1 MDQYLIDLLLDQVL
15 RGNKIGHAFITQAWN
30 EIVKS
35 FNSKFGSHYDKEVL
49 KSRYKHLR
57 QQYSDVKILLDQSGF
72 SWDENQEMVTA
83 EEYVW
88 DSFTKAYPDAQSYK
102 FRTVPS
108 YQKLCVIYG
117 EEVPNGRPS
126 CTAHNQD
133 LKSKDPDSD
142 YSKTDWTLPMDRYL
156 IDLLLNQVR
165 IGHKYKRLKKLY
177 NDIKHLLKL
186 GEFYWDESRQMV
198 MGPDD
203 VWDAYIKIR
212 RGNMVDQNFN
222 EQAWSD
228 MVVKFVVEFG
238 SQHDKYGL
246 KSRFEGM
253 RNLFLDMRALIDQN
267 GFAWDEMQQMITAS
281 GDIWDD
287 YIKFKRMT
295 NPLLVVNSDT
305 LSIAW
310 TKPMDRYFIDLMLG
324 QVLEGNKVLFCM
336 MTSLNEKFELQFD
349 KCVLENRYLSL
360 MDQYNNVNTFLYQN
374 GFTWNEMQQKLTADD
389 LVWEAY
395 IEHSDAKVYKD
406 IILKNYEMGMD
417 GVFGAL
423 RSLTRDIEVS
433 NVRKR
438 PRSTIATHGRKLQKT
453 SDELQEAG
461 RSNTA
466 EKNCISIERIV
477 DALQAVPDMDD
488 ELSLDAC
495 YLLEEMKK
503 AKAFVKMDIPH

>member
-1 MDQYLIDLLLDQVL
+1 
-15 RGNKIGHAFITQAWN
+15 
-30 EIVKS
+30 
-35 FNSKFGSHYDKEVL
+35 
-49 KSRYKHLR
+49 
-57 QQYSDVKILLDQSGF
+57 
-72 SWDENQEMVTA
+72 MVTA

-142 YSKTDWTLPMDRYL
+142 YSKTDWTPPMDRYL
-156 IDLLLNQVR
+156 IDLLLNQVH
-165 IGHKYKRLKKLY
+165 IGHKVNHIFSKEAWIDILASFNDRFGSDHDKNVLNNQYKRLKKLY

-186 GEFYWDESRQMV
+186 GRVFQASRNRNCLRSGWTPPMDRYFIDLMLEQ
-198 MGPDD
+198 
-203 VWDAYIKIR
+203 IR

-228 MVVKFVVEFG
+228 M
-238 SQHDKYGL
+238 
-246 KSRFEGM
+246 
-253 RNLFLDMRALIDQN
+253 
-267 GFAWDEMQQMITAS
+267 
-281 GDIWDD
+281 
-287 YIKFKRMT
+287 
-295 NPLLVVNSDT
+295 
-305 LSIAW
+305 
-310 TKPMDRYFIDLMLG
+310 
-324 QVLEGNKVLFCM
+324 
-336 MTSLNEKFELQFD
+336 FD
-349 KCVLENRYLSL
+349 KCVLENQYLSL
-360 MDQYNNVNTFLYQN
+360 MDQYNNVNTFFYQN

-395 IEHSDAKVYKD
+395 IEHLDAKVYKD
-406 IILKNYEMGMD
+406 IILENYGDLSVIFGDESHDDKSSYVCPEMGFDYNALEMGMD

-423 RSLTRDIEVS
+423 RSLARDIEVS
-433 NVRKR
+433 NVRKI

-453 SDELQEAG
+453 SDELQEVG

-477 DALQAVPDMDD
+477 DALPR
-488 ELSLDAC
+488 SR
-495 YLLEEMKK
+495 
-503 AKAFVKMDIPH
+503 